1 LKTAE
6 AAFAHGRVL
15 GAMVKA
21 AGFDVA
27 AAPVL
32 DLHYA
37 GASSVVGDRAISGD
51 PEIVAALGRKIAEG
65 MIAEGI
71 VPVIKHIPGHGRA
84 LVDSHFQLPRVEE
97 KDLSADFLP
106 FARNRDLPWAM
117 TAHVIYEQYD
127 PVNPATVS
135 PIIISEIIR
144 GKIGFAGTL
153 LSDDLAMHA
162 LSGPPAARARAAL
175 AAGCDIALY
184 CPGDFAG
191 NRAVLEALDER

>member
-1 LKTAE
+1 
-6 AAFAHGRVL
+6 
-15 GAMVKA
+15 M
-21 AGFDVA
+21 
-27 AAPVL
+27 
-32 DLHYA
+32 
-37 GASSVVGDRAISGD
+37 
-51 PEIVAALGRKIAEG
+51 
-65 MIAEGI
+65 
-71 VPVIKHIPGHGRA
+71 KHLPGHGRA
-84 LVDSHFQLPRVEE
+84 LVDSHLALPRVA
-97 KDLSADFLP
+97 KVDLSDDFRP
-106 FARNRDLPWAM
+106 FIANKNLPWAM